1 MRCDKVLL
9 RRLQKCDWK
18 MHLSARGAFF
28 LRKNAFVR
36 ARRIFCA
43 KKCDWDCQSHFSSK
57 KMRLGCQIAKKMRL
71 GCAIAKKC
79 VWAVQSQK
87 KCVWTAQS
95 PKEMRLSCTLV
106 KSPGAFCRRCISV
119 VIFAASNRILIALHF
134 WITFFDISNRIF
146 FNIAFSIAFLTSS
159 NRIFQNIAFSI
170 AFSYSSNHIFSINAF
185 SIAFFGSHLV

>member
-1 MRCDKVLL
+1 MR
-9 RRLQKCDWK
+9 
-18 MHLSARGAFF
+18 LSGRGAFF
-28 LRKNAFVR
+28 F
-36 ARRIFCA
+36 A

-57 KMRLGCQIAKKMRL
+57 KMRLGCQIAKK
-71 GCAIAKKC
+71 C
-79 VWAVQSQK
+79 VWAAQSQKNAFGLYNRKK

-170 AFSYSSNHIFSINAF
+170 AFSHSSNHIFSINAF

>member
-43 KKCDWDCQSHFSSK
+43 KKCDWDCQSHFYSKKCGWAAQSQKNAFGLRNRK
-57 KMRLGCQIAKKMRL
+57 KMRLGCTIA
-71 GCAIAKKC
+71 
-79 VWAVQSQK
+79 K

-106 KSPGAFCRRCISV
+106 KSPGAFCWRCISV

-134 WITFFDISNRIF
+134 WITFFDISNRTF

-170 AFSYSSNHIFSINAF
+170 VFSHSSNHIFSINAF

>member
-1 MRCDKVLL
+1 MR
-9 RRLQKCDWK
+9 
-18 MHLSARGAFF
+18 LSGRGAFF
-28 LRKNAFVR
+28 VRKSAIGIVNRIFIPKNAFGLPNR
-36 ARRIFCA
+36 
-43 KKCDWDCQSHFSSK
+43 KKNAFGLRNRK
-57 KMRLGCQIAKKMRL
+57 KNAFGLYNRK
-71 GCAIAKKC
+71 
-79 VWAVQSQK
+79 K

-106 KSPGAFCRRCISV
+106 KSPGAFCWRCISV

>member
-1 MRCDKVLL
+1 MR
-9 RRLQKCDWK
+9 
-18 MHLSARGAFF
+18 LSGRGAFF
-28 LRKNAFVR
+28 VRKSAIGIVNRIFIQKNAFG
-36 ARRIFCA
+36 
-43 KKCDWDCQSHFSSK
+43 
-57 KMRLGCQIAKKMRL
+57 LPNLRL
-71 GCAIAKKC
+71 GCAIAKKN
-79 VWAVQSQK
+79 AFGLYNRKK

>member
-1 MRCDKVLL
+1 MRLKNALVCARRILFTKKCVCPGAAHFLCEKV
-9 RRLQKCDWK
+9 RLG
-18 MHLSARGAFF
+18 LSIAFLF
-28 LRKNAFVR
+28 QKNAFGLPNR
-36 ARRIFCA
+36 
-43 KKCDWDCQSHFSSK
+43 K
-57 KMRLGCQIAKKMRL
+57 KKMRL
-71 GCAIAKKC
+71 GCAIPKKC